1 MIEKEDEW
9 LDGFD
14 RNDFEN
20 GQNSEIQWRK
30 SIR

>member
-14 RNDFEN
+14 RDDLEN

-30 SIR
+30 YY